1 MAQAVAVTV
10 ALDAPDGVP
19 LDPARFLQEVRLA
32 VADPVLDAKLA
43 LAAELAQRGDAD
55 EIAARLGTSLL
66 ARESVPSAIC
76 AFLSHL
82 ASFTD
87 AVTLAIRLGG
97 DADTIASMTAAISG
111 ALLGE
116 SAIPQRWLDRT
127 TAAARVRALADQLFV
142 SATSMSR

>member
-82 ASFTD
+82 ESFTD